1 MFAQSGDAKI
11 HYEIVGQG
19 EPLLLVA
26 GLGGAASYW
35 NPNLEAFSERYSVLL
50 HDHRG
55 TGKSSRSEV
64 AQTVELMTE
73 DLLRVMD
80 DAKIDRAHFVGHSTG
95 GAIGQVLA
103 ARAPER
109 VASLVLYATW
119 AELDPQ
125 MALCLET
132 RRRILRSMGEAEYHR
147 ATPIF
152 LYPPY
157 YVSANWKM
165 LEQEIEGAIA
175 NSPPASIMESRV
187 NGILKFDGLQYLP
200 KINCPAMML
209 VAEDDILTPP
219 YLSDQIAERLRSPT
233 VVKLPRGGHAVS
245 RTEVAAFND
254 AVLKFLEK
262 YRIQGVAA

>member
-1 MFAQSGDAKI
+1 MFARSGDADI

-35 NPNLEAFSERYSVLL
+35 NPNLEAFAKHYSVLL

-55 TGKSSRSEV
+55 TGKSSHSEV
-64 AQTVELMTE
+64 AQTVELMTD

-80 DAKIDRAHFVGHSTG
+80 AAGIGCAHFVGHSTG

-125 MALCLET
+125 MAMCLEL
-132 RRRILRSMGEAEYHR
+132 RRRVLRSMGEAEYHR
-147 ATPIF
+147 TTPVF

-157 YVSANWKM
+157 YVRANWPA
-165 LEQEIEGAIA
+165 LEQEIAAAIE
-175 NSPPASIMESRV
+175 NTSPATIMDSRIS
-187 NGILKFDGLQYLP
+187 GIMQFDGMQYLDG
-200 KINCPAMML
+200 ISCPAMVL

-219 YLSDQIAERLRSPT
+219 YLSDQIVERLSSP
-233 VVKLPRGGHAVS
+233 VIVKLPRGGHAVS
-245 RTEVAAFND
+245 RTEPAGFNEV
-254 AVLKFLEK
+254 VLKFLGQH
-262 YRIQGVAA
+262 RMQGVAA